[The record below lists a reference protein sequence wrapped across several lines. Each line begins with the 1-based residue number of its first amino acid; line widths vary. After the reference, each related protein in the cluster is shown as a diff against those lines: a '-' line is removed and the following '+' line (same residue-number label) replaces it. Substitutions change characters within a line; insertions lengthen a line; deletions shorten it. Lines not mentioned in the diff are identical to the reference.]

1 MMNPKLIEKAKAL
14 YNQYRP
20 YLEKWRGKYVAIDPI
35 SGDYFIGNTPTDAIR
50 AAKQKYPER
59 EFWVVK
65 IGYDYAR
72 KFSIIAAWTKH
83 GIYVEGEVAGKC
95 ASTRVSLLMDTGFD
109 GALALPE
116 DILVKI
122 GADMAGALDVALAD
136 GSIRTL
142 NLYTV
147 TLKLAEYQYECDAL
161 LLGVA
166 PLLGMEVLKN
176 YEIKMN
182 AITREVVLNPISAQM
197 LRFLTASQPQ
207 TTKSASAASALTASL
222 PHAQLGKSASSHGQS
237 FHSSSPRRI
246 S

>member
-1 MMNPKLIEKAKAL
+1 MHKALIEKAKAL
-14 YNQYRP
+14 YEQYRP
-20 YLEKWRGKYVAIDPI
+20 YLEKWRGKFVAIDPI

-50 AAKQKYPER
+50 AARQKYPSR

-95 ASTRVSLLMDTGFD
+95 ASTRISLLMDTGFD

-136 GSIRTL
+136 GSLRTL

-161 LLGVA
+161 LLGVT

-182 AITREVVLNPISAQM
+182 AVTKEVVLNPITAKM
-197 LRFLTASQPQ
+197 LRFLSSAQSQ
-207 TTKSASAASALTASL
+207 KRSASAAALSLTASQ
-222 PHAQLGKSASSHGQS
+222 PHAQLGKSASSPYLS
-237 FHSSSPRRI
+237 SRSSSPRRI

>member
-14 YNQYRP
+14 YEQYRP
-20 YLEKWRGKYVAIDPI
+20 YLQKWRGKFVAIDPI
-35 SGDYFIGNTPTDAIR
+35 SGDYFIGNTPADAIR
-50 AAKQKYPER
+50 AARQKYPTR

-72 KFSIIAAWTKH
+72 KFSIIAAWTKN
-83 GIYVEGEVAGKC
+83 GIYVEGEVQGKC
-95 ASTRVSLLMDTGFD
+95 ASTRISLLMDTGFD

-122 GADMAGALDVALAD
+122 GADLAGALDVALAD

-147 TLKLAEYQYECDAL
+147 TLKLAEFTHECDAL
-161 LLGVA
+161 LLGVT

-182 AITREVVLNPISAQM
+182 AITREVVLNPISARM
-197 LRFLTASQPQ
+197 LRFLVEKTAAPSAAALSLTSSQPR
-207 TTKSASAASALTASL
+207 
-222 PHAQLGKSASSHGQS
+222 AQLGKSASSHGQS

-246 S
+246 V

>member
-1 MMNPKLIEKAKAL
+1 MHPKLIEKAKAL

-20 YLEKWRGKYVAIDPI
+20 YLEKWRGKFVAIDPI

-50 AAKQKYPER
+50 AGRQKYPER

-72 KFSIIAAWTKH
+72 KFSIIAAWTKN
-83 GIYVEGEVAGKC
+83 GIYIEGEVAGKC
-95 ASTRVSLLMDTGFD
+95 DSTRISFLMDTGFD

-122 GADMAGALDVALAD
+122 GADLAGALDVALAD
-136 GSIRTL
+136 GSLRTL

-147 TLKLAEYQYECDAL
+147 TLKLAEYQHECDAL
-161 LLGVA
+161 LLGVT

-182 AITREVVLNPISAQM
+182 AVTKEVVLNPVSAQF
-197 LRFLTASQPQ
+197 LRFLSANLKTSPSASAALSLTASQPR
-207 TTKSASAASALTASL
+207 
-222 PHAQLGKSASSHGQS
+222 AQLGKSANSHGLS
-237 FHSSSPRRI
+237 SHSSSPRRI

>member
-1 MMNPKLIEKAKAL
+1 MHKKLIEKAKAL
-14 YNQYRP
+14 YEQYRP
-20 YLEKWRGKYVAIDPI
+20 YLEKWRGKYVAIDPV
-35 SGDYFIGNTPTDAIR
+35 SGDYFIGNTPADAIR
-50 AAKQKYPER
+50 AGRQKYPTR

-72 KFSIIAAWTKH
+72 KFGIIAAWTKN
-83 GIYVEGEVAGKC
+83 GIFVEGEVIGKC
-95 ASTRVSLLMDTGFD
+95 DSTRVSLLMDTGFD
-109 GALALPE
+109 GGLALPE
-116 DILVKI
+116 EIFVKI
-122 GADMAGALDVALAD
+122 GADIAGALDVLLAD

-142 NLYTV
+142 NFYTV
-147 TLKLAEYQYECDAL
+147 TLKLAEFSHECDAL
-161 LLGVA
+161 LLGSI

-207 TTKSASAASALTASL
+207 TTKTASAASALTASL